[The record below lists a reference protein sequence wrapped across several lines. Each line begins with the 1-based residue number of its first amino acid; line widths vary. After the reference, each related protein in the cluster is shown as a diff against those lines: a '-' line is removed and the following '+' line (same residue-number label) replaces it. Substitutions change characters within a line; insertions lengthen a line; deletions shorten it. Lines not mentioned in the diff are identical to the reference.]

1 MERFR
6 GMENREEN
14 GMSDIEIVRT
24 EEVIA
29 AEIRVIKEQTRV
41 AVLSGAIEIG
51 RRLAEAKAIVPHG
64 QWGAWLEE
72 NVDYSERTAQNLM
85 RVFEEYGKKPN
96 PPAFADLSYSKALA
110 LLGLPWEERSE
121 LIESG
126 AAESMTTRELEAEVK
141 RMREEIDR
149 RQMRIEELLEVE
161 AEKDAL
167 RVELEGVRED
177 IQIAKEREEKIKKSE
192 EAFRRDVDSLRKSN
206 MELEAELEKERAKPP
221 ETRIETV
228 EMLPAAVEEE
238 LTRLREIAAHAP
250 NAAIVRLRAGYERLL
265 QEFQAVTALLNEVQR
280 DAPEDYAQYRAA
292 LRLAAERMAQ
302 ALGETQ

>member
-1 MERFR
+1 
-6 GMENREEN
+6 
-14 GMSDIEIVRT
+14 MSDIEIIRT

-64 QWGAWLEE
+64 QWGAWLAE

-167 RVELEGVRED
+167 RAELEGVRED

>member
-14 GMSDIEIVRT
+14 GMSDIEIIRT

-167 RVELEGVRED
+167 RAELEGVRED

-265 QEFQAVTALLNEVQR
+265 QEFQAVTALLDEVR
-280 DAPEDYAQYRAA
+280 SEAPEDYHQYRAA
-292 LRLAAERMAQ
+292 MRLAAERMAQ
-302 ALGETQ
+302 ALGDK